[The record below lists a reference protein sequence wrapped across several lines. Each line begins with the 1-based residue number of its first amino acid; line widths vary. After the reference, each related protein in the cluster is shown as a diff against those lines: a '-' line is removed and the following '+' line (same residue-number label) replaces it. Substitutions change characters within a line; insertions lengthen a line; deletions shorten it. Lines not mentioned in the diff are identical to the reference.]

1 MAITALAAAAAT
13 ATTAIVCDEP
23 ARRSA
28 RQPMD
33 ARPARWREARVV
45 LEDLALQFTKLRTRL
60 EPELFREPS
69 PAGLV
74 GGERLRLAPRS
85 VESKH
90 Q

>member
-1 MAITALAAAAAT
+1 MAAAAAT
-13 ATTAIVCDEP
+13 ATTAIVVTSRRG
-23 ARRSA
+23 ARRCE
-28 RQPMD
+28 PTD

-85 VESKH
+85 VEGKH